1 MKINGLNY
9 HVASSGAGPSLVMLH
24 GFTGSAA
31 SWQPVAGALARYCR
45 PVTGDLIGHGQ
56 SEAPSDPARYTLDH
70 VARDV
75 FALIEALTQPPVVLL
90 GYSMGG
96 RVALYL
102 ATQRPDLFRAVILES
117 ASPGLADPT
126 QRAARRAQDDALADR
141 IEREGITAFVDYWE
155 TLPLWASQARLTQV
169 QRDQLRALRL
179 KNDPVGLANCLRGFG
194 TGVQPDLWPTLSD
207 LRLPVLL
214 IVGEDDAKFRAIN
227 AQMAAALPNA
237 HLTIVPQAGHTVHL
251 EQPDAYTA
259 RVLAFLDAV
268 ASSPSTGVPPAP
280 GSEPHA

>member
-1 MKINGLNY
+1 
-9 HVASSGAGPSLVMLH
+9 
-24 GFTGSAA
+24 
-31 SWQPVAGALARYCR
+31 VAGDVIALVEMLA
-45 PVTGDLIGHGQ
+45 
-56 SEAPSDPARYTLDH
+56 
-70 VARDV
+70 
-75 FALIEALTQPPVVLL
+75 QPPVYLL

-117 ASPGLADPT
+117 ASPGLADPS

-141 IEREGITAFVDYWE
+141 IEREGVTAFVDYWE
-155 TLPLWASQARLTQV
+155 ALPLWASQSRLTQA

-179 KNDPVGLANCLRGFG
+179 KNDPIGLANCLRGFG
-194 TGVQPDLWPTLSD
+194 TGVQPDLWPALSN

-214 IVGEDDAKFRAIN
+214 IVGEDDIKFQSIN

-237 HLTIVPQAGHTVHL
+237 RLEIVPQAGHTVHL
-251 EQPDAYTA
+251 EQSDAYAA

-268 ASSPSTGVPPAP
+268 ARQSSTGVPPAP